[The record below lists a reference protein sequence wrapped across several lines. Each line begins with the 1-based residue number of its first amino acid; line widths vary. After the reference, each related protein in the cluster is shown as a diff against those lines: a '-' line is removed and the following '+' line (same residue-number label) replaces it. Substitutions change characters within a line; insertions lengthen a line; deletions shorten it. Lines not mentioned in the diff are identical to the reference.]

1 MGVKIAFDVG
11 GTFTDF
17 ALVDEESGEV
27 LVGKTLTTPHR
38 LSDAVGKGILSI
50 LQKGHVTPGNVRKA
64 VHGAT
69 TVITNA
75 LIEGKGAK
83 TALITTEGF
92 RDILEMRNELRYDL
106 YQMRPNLPN
115 PLVPRELRFTVRER
129 IGKDGE
135 IISAMQDEDVT
146 ATVGALLNRGVQSV
160 AVCLLHS
167 FMNGIHERRIGE
179 IIEKMRTGVTVTL
192 SSELLPEIREYGRV
206 STTVANAYVQ
216 PIVEPHIRDLEEV
229 LENLGLKT
237 KLYFMHS
244 GGGMVS
250 GSTAG
255 RYPIRMVESGPA
267 AGALVATFFAELIGK
282 RDILSF
288 DMGGTTAKICL
299 IKDLKPSIT
308 TDFEVARVHRFK
320 KGSGIPIKI
329 PVIEMIEIGAGGGS
343 IARIDSLGLL
353 KVGPESA
360 GSDPGPACYG
370 LGGKLPTVTDA
381 DLLLGYMDPKSF
393 LGGEMQLLPA
403 EAEKAMEQLA
413 SRLNSSPLYA
423 AKGIRLVVN
432 ENMSGAAKVHVA
444 EQGRDPRSLSMI
456 AFGGAGP
463 MHAIEIAK
471 ILGLG
476 LVVVP
481 LFSGALSAVGLLVAP
496 PSLDFVRS
504 DICRLDSLDWGN
516 TEQIIGNMI
525 SQGEKAMQEV
535 GVSPT
540 DTEIEAS
547 ADMRFVGQGFEVN
560 TPFPIALVYSKD
572 AAKIE
577 EAFKKAYAEK
587 VTTVLP
593 HTPVEVVSWRITVRG
608 KKARV
613 KLAHEKSGRVD
624 ASRAVKGR
632 RAVFFNEIGDFVDT
646 VVYDHYRLLAGNKF
660 SGPAIVEQR
669 ESTAVINPNTEVT
682 VDEYL
687 NLLISINA
695 EGGR

>member
-1 MGVKIAFDVG
+1 MEIKIAFDIG

-17 ALVDEESGEV
+17 ALVDEQSGEI
-27 LVGKTLTTPHR
+27 LVGKTLTTPHK
-38 LSDAVGKGILSI
+38 LSDAVGRGIISI
-50 LQKGHVTPGNVRKA
+50 LQRAHINPNNVRKA

-115 PLVPRELRFTVRER
+115 PLVPRELRFTVKER
-129 IGKDGE
+129 IGKNGE
-135 IISAMQDEDVT
+135 IFSAMEDQDVT
-146 ATVGALLNRGVQSV
+146 TIVDELLNRGVQSI

-179 IIEKMRTGVTVTL
+179 IVDRLKTGVSVTL
-192 SSELLPEIREYGRV
+192 SCDLLPEIREYGRA

-229 LENLGLKT
+229 LENLELKT

-255 RYPIRMVESGPA
+255 KYPIRMVESGPA
-267 AGALVATFFAELIGK
+267 AGALVATYFAELIGK
-282 RDILSF
+282 NNILSF

-299 IKDLKPSIT
+299 IKDLRPSIT

-320 KGSGIPIKI
+320 KGSGIPIKV
-329 PVIEMIEIGAGGGS
+329 PVIDMIEIGAGGGS
-343 IARIDSLGLL
+343 IARVDSLGLL

-360 GSDPGPACYG
+360 GADPGPACYG
-370 LGGKLPTVTDA
+370 LGGKLATVTDA
-381 DLLLGYMDPKSF
+381 DLFLGYMDPRSF
-393 LGGEMQLLPA
+393 LGGEMELLPS
-403 EAEKAMEQLA
+403 EAENAMEQLA
-413 SRLNSSPLYA
+413 SRLKSSLLYVA
-423 AKGIRLVVN
+423 NGIRRVVN

-444 EQGRDPRSLSMI
+444 EQGRDPRSLTMI

-463 MHAIEIAK
+463 MHAVEIGK
-471 ILGLG
+471 ILGLR

-481 LFSGALSAVGLLVAP
+481 LFSGAFSAVGLLVAA

-504 DICRLDSLDWGN
+504 DVCRLDSLDWAN
-516 TEQIIGNMI
+516 TQQIIGNMI
-525 SQGEKAMQEV
+525 SQGEKALQEV
-535 GVSPT
+535 GVYPS
-540 DTEIEAS
+540 DAEIEAS
-547 ADMRFVGQGFEVN
+547 ADMRFVGQGFEVT
-560 TPFPIALVYSKD
+560 TPFPIDLIHSMD

-577 EAFKKAYAEK
+577 EAFKKAYTEK
-587 VTTVLP
+587 VTTVMP

-613 KLAHEKSGRVD
+613 KLAHEKSGSVD
-624 ASRAVKGR
+624 AKKAIKGSRP
-632 RAVFFNEIGDFVDT
+632 VFFAEIGDYVDT

-660 SGPAIVEQR
+660 AGPAIVEQR
-669 ESTAVINPNTEVT
+669 ESTTVINPNTEVT
-682 VDEYL
+682 VDEFL
-687 NLLISINA
+687 NLLITIKS
-695 EGGR
+695 